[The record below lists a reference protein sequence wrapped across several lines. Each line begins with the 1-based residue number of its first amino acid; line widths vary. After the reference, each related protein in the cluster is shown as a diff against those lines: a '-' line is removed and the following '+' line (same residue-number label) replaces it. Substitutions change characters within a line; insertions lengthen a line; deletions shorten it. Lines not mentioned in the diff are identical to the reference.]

1 MEEINALKS
10 ENKKLVIKAVISA
23 AVYALGITFFCM
35 DMDIGMKVIFGL
47 LFCGLPFVVGYNSR
61 KMDKLAKKAQ
71 AKGAAVVVV
80 KQKKKGLLRRILT
93 SILGLAAGIIA
104 TPYLIVKYI
113 MTIVANS
120 KRVKE
125 LQSGGAQPVVGA
137 AGYTGVDSGAGE
149 VAAADMSGGA
159 AGYTGVDSGAGE
171 VAAADMSGGAAQ
183 PMMPQDGTSQQALMM
198 QQLQMQQQ
206 QMQAEKEKVK
216 RRKKIGLV
224 VVLIYVVILVLG
236 LVLGP
241 QIPEWIQEAEDRK
254 EAEAY
259 ATVFES
265 SAMASKVQIGM
276 VSGDLDQL
284 FKVYDEDG
292 NEYGTVQAAEY
303 SSIDYFGDEVFSSQ
317 IDYAIEKAYYY
328 PQEHV
333 DRIER
338 IQNIVGEN
346 WRANIDGFFT
356 TDEQTKTQIDEF
368 VSGTHAEIAVTYIDG
383 VIAKVAYDSAAPNLG
398 TAAEKTPDGYSVIDA
413 HFVQGIDEVYIEY
426 AATFTDGS
434 YIRAAYAKECERSA
448 AGSAEVTWSDEFYD
462 GYTAAVTGEG
472 TNDFVVTRDDALLSA
487 LTQTMYIVDDMS
499 TSNNSYGLSNSYPVT
514 KVVIADGVSVS
525 ADAITN
531 AYFRSV
537 EEIVVG
543 DGVSF
548 SSFAK
553 LFDDSPFYSDSD
565 NWQDGGLY
573 FGDTLVAA
581 DETVSDFT
589 VRDGTRTIARRLFD
603 STVLTRL
610 VLPASV
616 ESISNI
622 WSNTGGVDAI
632 EYVYYGTQEQWDE
645 LPKDAS
651 WYYLDLTILG

>member
-71 AKGAAVVVV
+71 AKGVAVVVV

-104 TPYLIVKYI
+104 TPYLIFKYI

-125 LQSGGAQPVVGA
+125 LQSGGAQPVV
-137 AGYTGVDSGAGE
+137 
-149 VAAADMSGGA
+149 GA

-206 QMQAEKEKVK
+206 QMQAEKERVK
-216 RRKKIGLV
+216 RRKTIGLV
-224 VVLIYVVILVLG
+224 VALIYIVFLVLG

-241 QIPEWIQEAEDRK
+241 RIPGWIQEAEDRK

-259 ATVFES
+259 AAVFES

-276 VSGDLDQL
+276 VIGDLDQL

-292 NEYGTVQAAEY
+292 NEYGTVQATEY
-303 SSIDYFGDEVFSSQ
+303 SSIDRFGDEVFSSQ
-317 IDYAIEKAYYY
+317 INYAVDKAYYY
-328 PQEHV
+328 PQEYV

-338 IQNIVGEN
+338 IQNIVGED
-346 WRANIDGFFT
+346 WRANIGGFFT

-383 VIAKVAYDSAAPNLG
+383 IIAKVVYDSAAPNLG
-398 TAAEKTPDGYSVIDA
+398 TAAEKTPDGYSVLDA
-413 HFVQGIDEVYIEY
+413 HFVQGRDEVYIEY

-472 TNDFVVTRDDALLSA
+472 TNDFVVTRDDAVLSA
-487 LTQTMYIVDDMS
+487 LSQTLYIVADIYV
-499 TSNNSYGLSNSYPVT
+499 TSNDDHSVDLSNKYPVA

-525 ADAITN
+525 ADFMGSSAS
-531 AYFRSV
+531 YFCAV

-548 SSFAK
+548 SSFAN
-553 LFDDSPFYSDSD
+553 LFEYSPFYSDPG

-573 FGDTLVAA
+573 FGDMLVAA
-581 DETVSDFT
+581 DATVSDFT
-589 VRDGTRTIARRLFD
+589 VRDGTRTIAGHTFD
-603 STVLTRL
+603 STALTRL
-610 VLPASV
+610 TLPASLD
-616 ESISNI
+616 SISYI
-622 WSNTGGVDAI
+622 WYNDAGVEDI
-632 EYVYYGTQEQWDE
+632 ELVYCGSQEQWDE
-645 LPKDAS
+645 LPKGR
-651 WYYLDLTILG
+651 YEYNVTVLG

>member
-159 AGYTGVDSGAGE
+159 A
-171 VAAADMSGGAAQ
+171 Q
-183 PMMPQDGTSQQALMM
+183 PTMPQDGTSQQALMM

-259 ATVFES
+259 AAVFES

-328 PQEHV
+328 PQEYV

-338 IQNIVGEN
+338 IQNIVGED

-548 SSFAK
+548 SSFAN
-553 LFDDSPFYSDSD
+553 LFDDSPFYSDPD

-581 DETVSDFT
+581 DEAVSDFT

>member
-71 AKGAAVVVV
+71 AKGVAVVVV
-80 KQKKKGLLRRILT
+80 KQKKKDLLRRILT

-159 AGYTGVDSGAGE
+159 A
-171 VAAADMSGGAAQ
+171 Q
-183 PMMPQDGTSQQALMM
+183 PTMPQDGTSQQALMM

-241 QIPEWIQEAEDRK
+241 RIPEWIQEAEDRK

-259 ATVFES
+259 AAVFES

-303 SSIDYFGDEVFSSQ
+303 SSIDRFGDEVFSSQ

-328 PQEHV
+328 PQEYV

-338 IQNIVGEN
+338 IQNIVGED
-346 WRANIDGFFT
+346 WRANIGGFFT

-383 VIAKVAYDSAAPNLG
+383 VIAKVVYDSAAPNLG
-398 TAAEKTPDGYSVIDA
+398 TAAEKTPDGYNVIDA

-531 AYFRSV
+531 AYFLSV

-553 LFDDSPFYSDSD
+553 LFDDSPFYSDPD